1 MATVSRTR
9 RSGVVALLA
18 AALAALGVLV
28 FPQHLDAPR
37 HAGAAADGSFVAA
50 VAPPVRA
57 VGRVVAEPPPS
68 AHGESTPFGVVP
80 DNAPP
85 VALPR
90 LGIDRAV
97 AVPALRAAHRPS
109 VGGRAPPL
117 RQSDQ

>member
-1 MATVSRTR
+1 
-9 RSGVVALLA
+9 VVALLA
-18 AALAALGVLV
+18 VALAALGVLV
-28 FPQHLDAPR
+28 FPQHVDVAR
-37 HAGAAADGSFVAA
+37 STSAAAEGSFVAA

-57 VGRVVAEPPPS
+57 VGRVVAEPPPG

-90 LGIDRAV
+90 LGIDRAE
-97 AVPALRAAHRPS
+97 APPAPQVTHRPNI
-109 VGGRAPPL
+109 GGRAPPL